1 MLQANC
7 NNYRISW
14 GLNIMRTGFESTL
27 RWTLLGI
34 ELATLEVK
42 GDYTV
47 EAPTYI
53 FKNNFCAKYMSS
65 HL

>member
-7 NNYRISW
+7 SNHKVSW

-27 RWTLLGI
+27 RSTLLGI

-53 FKNNFCAKYMSS
+53 FKNNFYAKYMSS

>member
-1 MLQANC
+1 MLRANC
-7 NNYRISW
+7 NNHKVSRE
-14 GLNIMRTGFESTL
+14 LNIMRTGFESTL
-27 RWTLLGI
+27 RWTLLEI

-53 FKNNFCAKYMSS
+53 FKNNFYAKDMSS